1 MNLPTPRWWYAEDA
15 AAGRLTR
22 TLLTPAAWLWAAVT
36 AVKIRLARP
45 ADTGAP
51 VICVG
56 NITLGGAG
64 KSPVVRTIVM
74 RLRARGVEA
83 AGLSRGYGGKATG
96 PLKVDPGRHAA
107 AEVGD
112 EPLMMAASVPFWVS
126 RDRVAGVRAAVAAG
140 AEAVVLDDGHQ
151 NPSLKK
157 TLSLVV
163 VDGETRGGEWP
174 FGDGSVFPAGP
185 MREPLKAS
193 LARADAVVLMMPAD
207 VAAPDRRLLALF
219 EPLPVLIARF
229 EPDAP
234 PPGGRQVGFAG
245 IGKPWKLER
254 ALRAAG
260 CTLVDFAPYPD
271 HHPYSAADL
280 AFLAGR
286 AADLGA
292 GLVTSEKDWVR
303 LDPKWRAK
311 VKAWA
316 VTARFEDEAAL
327 DQLLDRALGS
337 SATPPFVGEE
347 STLSDCKVKET

>member
-22 TLLTPAAWLWAAVT
+22 ALLTPAAWLWAAMT
-36 AVKIRLARP
+36 ALKIRIARP

-64 KSPVVRTIVM
+64 KSPVVRTIVA

-83 AGLSRGYGGKATG
+83 VGLSRGYGGRAKG
-96 PLKVDPGRHAA
+96 PVQVDPGRHAA

-126 RDRVAGVRAAVAAG
+126 RDRVAGVRAAMAGG

-151 NPSLKK
+151 NPALKK

-174 FGDGSVFPAGP
+174 FGDGSVFP
-185 MREPLKAS
+185 MREPLKAG
-193 LARADAVVLMMPAD
+193 LARADAVILMMPAD
-207 VAAPDRRLLALF
+207 LAAPDRRLLALF

-229 EPDAP
+229 EPDGP
-234 PPGGRQVGFAG
+234 PPPGRQVGFAG

-260 CTLVDFAPYPD
+260 CEVVDFAPYPD
-271 HHPYSAADL
+271 HHPFSAADM
-280 AFLAGR
+280 AFLAAR

-303 LDPKWRAK
+303 LTPDWRAR
-311 VKAWA
+311 VKAWP
-316 VTARFEDEAAL
+316 VTARFDDEAAL
-327 DQLLDRALGS
+327 DALLDRVLGR
-337 SATPPFVGEE
+337 
-347 STLSDCKVKET
+347 

>member
-22 TLLTPAAWLWAAVT
+22 ALLTPAAWLWAAVT
-36 AVKIRLARP
+36 ALKIRIARS

-64 KSPVVRTIVM
+64 KSPVVRTIVA

-83 AGLSRGYGGKATG
+83 VGLSRGYGGRAKE
-96 PLKVDPGRHAA
+96 PVQVDPGRHAA

-126 RDRVAGVRAAVAAG
+126 RDRVAGVRAAMAGG

-151 NPSLKK
+151 NPALKK

-185 MREPLKAS
+185 MREPLKAG
-193 LARADAVVLMMPAD
+193 LARADAVILMMPAD
-207 VAAPDRRLLALF
+207 LAAPDRRLLALF

-229 EPDAP
+229 EPDGP
-234 PPGGRQVGFAG
+234 PPPGRQVGFAG

-260 CTLVDFAPYPD
+260 CEVVDFAPYPD
-271 HHPYSAADL
+271 HHPFSAADM
-280 AFLAGR
+280 AFLAAR

-303 LDPKWRAK
+303 LTPDWRAR
-311 VKAWA
+311 VKAWP
-316 VTARFEDEAAL
+316 VTARFDDEAAL
-327 DQLLDRALGS
+327 DALLDRVLGR
-337 SATPPFVGEE
+337 
-347 STLSDCKVKET
+347 